1 MAMRRT
7 RTSPLLRPGRAC
19 ARSLAA
25 GAALLLWWAAF
36 LPALVSSAFADQERA
51 ISLLYEA
58 VQKVEDNYARI
69 PDYRKMYVAGLGR
82 LRKEVGA
89 ARFGFVEEAGGE
101 VLLRGRENTLR
112 VLLRGDA
119 EGGLGAFE
127 RAYRFALE
135 NMAAGAEKKGEKKDG
150 LRVMYAALS
159 SMVGALDPF
168 SGFLSPEA
176 YRQMRVEHTGSYGGV
191 GIIITRRGEKL
202 TIISPIED
210 TPAFRAGLKSEDVIA
225 EIDGAPTRDMPLSEV
240 VQRMRGA
247 AGEPVRLLISRERWP
262 KPREVTL
269 RRAVIRIRSV
279 KAGVKEGGVGYLRIT
294 AFHGRTTRELD
305 EGLGRLMRRD
315 VRGIVLDLRGNPGGF
330 LTKSVEVSERF
341 LPEGSMVVF
350 TRGRRRSETA
360 YFRSRARGVWVGK
373 PLVVLIDKGSAS
385 ASEIVAGALQDLDR
399 ALIIG
404 RTSFGKGSVQA
415 IIPMRGGAAL
425 RLTTARYYTPLGR
438 LIHEKGIR
446 PDVEAGPKTLS
457 REQVAERR
465 KTLTS
470 SEEKPK
476 GAGAGG
482 ADAALELAVAVLRDA
497 PSADVEALRR
507 AALRAQRKAEARL
520 PASPGSP

>member
-1 MAMRRT
+1 M
-7 RTSPLLRPGRAC
+7 
-19 ARSLAA
+19 
-25 GAALLLWWAAF
+25 LLLWWAA
-36 LPALVSSAFADQERA
+36 LPASPLPRASADQEKA
-51 ISLLYEA
+51 VALLYEA
-58 VQKVEDNYARI
+58 VENVEDNYARI

-112 VLLRGDA
+112 ILLRGDA

-127 RAYRFALE
+127 RAYRFAVE
-135 NMAAGAEKKGEKKDG
+135 NMAAGGEEQKKDG

-159 SMVGALDPF
+159 SMMGSLDPF
-168 SGFLSPEA
+168 SGFLSPES

-191 GIIITRRGEKL
+191 GIIITRRGERL

-210 TPAFRAGLKSEDVIA
+210 TPAFRAGLKSEDVIV
-225 EIDGAPTRDMPLSEV
+225 EIDGAPTRDMALPEV
-240 VQRMRGA
+240 VRRMRGP
-247 AGEPVRLLISRERWP
+247 AGEPVRLLISRAGWP

-269 RRAVIRIRSV
+269 RRAIIRIRSV

-305 EGLGRLMRRD
+305 EGLRKLMRRN

-341 LPEGSMVVF
+341 LPEGSMIVF
-350 TRGRRRSETA
+350 TRGRRRSETV
-360 YFRSRARGVWVGK
+360 YFRSRARGVWVGR
-373 PLVVLIDKGSAS
+373 PLVVLINKGSAS

-399 ALIIG
+399 ALIVG

-446 PDVEAGPKTLS
+446 PDVEAGPKALS
-457 REQVAERR
+457 RQQVAERR

-470 SEEKPK
+470 SEEKPRE
-476 GAGAGG
+476 AGAVG
-482 ADAALELAVAVLRDA
+482 ADAALELAVAVLKEA
-497 PSADVEALRR
+497 VSADVEALRR
-507 AALRAQRKAEARL
+507 AALRARREAGARL
-520 PASPGSP
+520 SASPAAP